1 MNIDRLKTQL
11 KNSEKENKINPS
23 RAKSRNL

>member
-11 KNSEKENKINPS
+11 KNSEKENKINPN
-23 RAKSRNL
+23 RVKSRNL